1 MDSLLC
7 GRNIPTTLQSLACVG
22 QYSVLEYDNIY
33 EDITSYIYR
42 VFQAEPSDNQLP
54 CDQSSGC
61 CNSCKLKIYGL
72 KTLVKSFLPRHGQVV
87 RKIDDLLNILKKTLK
102 SQGHDGIKSCED
114 TGANVRLAA
123 AKAVLLLSRKWDL
136 HISPEVFRL
145 TILMAKDSNA
155 FITKTFLTKL
165 YKLLTEHMIPSRYAC
180 AFSFSLSS
188 PCRDLHD
195 DSFRYINGFIN
206 KATRESRT
214 CRDLDQGESLTDSPV
229 YMTVFLIHVLA
240 HDPEFPSEDCRD
252 EHIYA
257 RFCG

>member
-1 MDSLLC
+1 MVCSFWIAIQINHVVHALNTKPQVLCAFTIPLSVSLGTVLILVDLSYVRRC
-7 GRNIPTTLQSLACVG
+7 LF
-22 QYSVLEYDNIY
+22 VLEIC
-33 EDITSYIYR
+33 S
-42 VFQAEPSDNQLP
+42 
-54 CDQSSGC
+54 
-61 CNSCKLKIYGL
+61 
-72 KTLVKSFLPRHGQVV
+72 
-87 RKIDDLLNILKKTLK
+87 
-102 SQGHDGIKSCED
+102 ED